1 MNAPSAEK
9 AAKEILRLAARHFN
23 IEVGHAFSPGGLVRH
38 FSHSPWSPELLDA
51 GRRYAAEMNW
61 IASAGQRGMV
71 VLTEAGVVAARQQ
84 GLGPL
89 A

>member
-1 MNAPSAEK
+1 MLSAPGDWSG
-9 AAKEILRLAARHFN
+9 I
-23 IEVGHAFSPGGLVRH
+23 

-61 IASAGQRGMV
+61 IASAGQRGIV
-71 VLTEAGVVAARQQ
+71 VLTAAGVAAAAQE
-84 GLGPL
+84 

>member
-1 MNAPSAEK
+1 MNTPSAEA
-9 AAKEILRLAARHFN
+9 AAKEILRLAVWQLNTEA
-23 IEVGHAFSPGGLVRH
+23 GHAFSPGGLVRH

-61 IASAGQRGMV
+61 IASAGQRGIV
-71 VLTEAGVVAARQQ
+71 ILTAAGVAAA
-84 GLGPL
+84 PEE